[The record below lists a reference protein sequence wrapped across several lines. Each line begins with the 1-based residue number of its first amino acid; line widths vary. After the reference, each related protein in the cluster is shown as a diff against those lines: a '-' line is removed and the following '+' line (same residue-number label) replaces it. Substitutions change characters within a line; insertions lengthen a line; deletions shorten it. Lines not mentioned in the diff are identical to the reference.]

1 MIESNPP
8 LQQHYGRLLQESG
21 KGHRQNRSC
30 FYDHTHHH
38 HHPVIK
44 ECELPLIDLEGLKS
58 CDERERLACSAAIC
72 RAASEWGFFQVINHG
87 IDPELLRKMRR
98 EQVMLFDMPFEK
110 KATCGLL
117 NNSYRWGTPTATR
130 PSQFSWSEAF
140 HISLAKISEPACWGE
155 FSSLREVIN
164 EFATAM
170 LRLSRLLAGVLAE
183 NLGNPKGAVEEVC
196 DESTC
201 FLRLNHYLARPKSEE
216 ETFGLVPHT
225 DSDFLTILYQD
236 HVGGLQLMKDSK
248 WVAVKPNPD
257 ALIVNI
263 GDLFQAWSKDEYK
276 SVEHKVMANNEME
289 RYSIAYFLCPSYD
302 TLIGSCTEPSIY
314 RKFTFGEYRN
324 QIQDDV
330 KKFGHKLGLSR
341 FLQETDPLK

>member
-8 LQQHYGRLLQESG
+8 LQQYYGRLLQESAG
-21 KGHRQNRSC
+21 KGHQNRSC
-30 FYDHTHHH
+30 FYDPTHY
-38 HHPVIK
+38 PVIA
-44 ECELPLIDLEGLKS
+44 ECELPLIDLDGLKR
-58 CDERERLACSAAIC
+58 CDRRERLACSAAIC
-72 RAASEWGFFQVINHG
+72 KAASEWGFFQVINHG
-87 IDPELLRKMRR
+87 IDTELLRKMRR
-98 EQVMLFDMPFEK
+98 EQVKLFDMPFEK
-110 KATCGLL
+110 KETCGLL

-130 PSQFSWSEAF
+130 PNQFSWSEAF
-140 HISLAKISEPACWGE
+140 HIPLTKISEPACWGE
-155 FSSLREVIN
+155 FKSLSEVIN
-164 EFATAM
+164 EFAAAM
-170 LRLSRLLAGVLAE
+170 LRLSRLLAGILAE
-183 NLGNPKGAVEEVC
+183 NLGNPKDAIEEIC

-201 FLRLNHYLARPKSEE
+201 FLRLNHYPKSEE

-263 GDLFQAWSKDEYK
+263 GDLFQAWSNDEYK
-276 SVEHKVMANNEME
+276 SVEHKVMANNKME
-289 RYSIAYFLCPSYD
+289 RYSTAYFLCPCYN
-302 TLIGSCTEPSIY
+302 TLIGSRTESSIY

-330 KKFGHKLGLSR
+330 KRFGHKIGLSR
-341 FLQETDPLK
+341 FLQDTNPLIMKSD